1 MVFRK
6 VDAVVLFV
14 QDLQKCVAFYRDQ
27 CGMEVVFT
35 DEVSVAF
42 KRDNQDFLLLEFAAA
57 AEMVGE
63 AALGTH
69 QGAGHEVLLC
79 ADVDDVDSAYKTL
92 MAKGVAFLKAPKD
105 QPWGIRSAY
114 FADPE
119 GHLWELRQQLA
130 PRG

>member
-1 MVFRK
+1 MIFGK

-42 KRDNQDFLLLEFAAA
+42 KRDNQDFLLLEYAAA
-57 AEMVGE
+57 AEMVGD
-63 AALGTH
+63 AMIG
-69 QGAGHEVLLC
+69 QRGAGHEVLLC
-79 ADVDDVDSAYKTL
+79 ADVDDVDAAYKTL
-92 MAKGVAFLKAPKD
+92 TDKGVVFLKAPKD
-105 QPWGIRSAY
+105 QPWGIHSAY

-119 GHLWELRQQLA
+119 GHLWELRKILS
-130 PRG
+130 R